1 MAASSGLEPELMGP
15 ESIVLPLDD
24 KAIINVLAEG

>member
-24 KAIINVLAEG
+24 KAIGAR